1 MFIKRGIKK
10 IVTEYI
16 EYNDKYK
23 KLFGDKA
30 IVLLVLDHFMNVIV
44 LKQRDRI

>member
-30 IVLLVLDHFMNVIV
+30 IVLMRSWIISRMLLY
-44 LKQRDRI
+44 